1 VWQLPIIRHLLQ
13 TSLPQDLHLPISS
26 LLPHLQTLFRLISA
40 LLGVDLSGMVSCRSE
55 ITSSLVDNLPRGLFC
70 VTGSSPKDILSCGC
84 ADLCLR
90 IFSFI
95 VILSCFFIKSPI
107 SFFFCPILILPSR
120 ASHPVGRHSCV
131 TTYTH
136 WQSLAEVL
144 GHERATNHSTDRLAC
159 HRSNDETNCPANY
172 RF

>member
-1 VWQLPIIRHLLQ
+1 MWQLPIIRHLLQ
-13 TSLPQDLHLPISS
+13 TSLPQDLHLLMSS

-40 LLGVDLSGMVSCRSE
+40 LQGVDLSGMVSCRSE
-55 ITSSLVDNLPRGLFC
+55 ITSSLIDNLPRGLFS

-107 SFFFCPILILPSR
+107 FILFLSNSHTSKPGLAPGR
-120 ASHPVGRHSCV
+120 ASFLRHHLHALAITCR
-131 TTYTH
+131 
-136 WQSLAEVL
+136 SL
-144 GHERATNHSTDRLAC
+144 GPRTR
-159 HRSNDETNCPANY
+159 HRP
-172 RF
+172 FH

>member
-1 VWQLPIIRHLLQ
+1 MWQLPIIRHLLQ

-26 LLPHLQTLFRLISA
+26 LLPHLQTLFRLIFVLRA
-40 LLGVDLSGMVSCRSE
+40 VDLSGTVSCWSE
-55 ITSSLVDNLPRGLFC
+55 IASSLIDNLPRMLFS

-107 SFFFCPILILPSR
+107 FFLFLSNSHTSKPGLAPGR
-120 ASHPVGRHSCV
+120 ASFLRYHLHALAITCRSLGPRTRHRPF
-131 TTYTH
+131 H
-136 WQSLAEVL
+136 
-144 GHERATNHSTDRLAC
+144 
-159 HRSNDETNCPANY
+159 
-172 RF
+172 